1 MELRKLT
8 RNFHDAYLES
18 LKVLEGDIQLI
29 ILADEGK
36 EDYSY
41 IGVENE
47 NYDEPSK
54 WKRSKLTFHN
64 IKHLKIDKF
73 EDEQSILDFLVTDKH
88 VHIYTQNGDS
98 KQGFFSYDFDTDS
111 FDFEY
116 LDKDV
121 KF

>member
-1 MELRKLT
+1 M
-8 RNFHDAYLES
+8 
-18 LKVLEGDIQLI
+18 

-41 IGVENE
+41 IGVENG

-64 IKHLKIDKF
+64 VKNPKIDKF
-73 EDEQSILDFLVTDKH
+73 EDWQSILYFLIMDIY
-88 VHIYTQNGDS
+88 VHIYTQKEDS
-98 KQGFFSYDFDTDS
+98 KQAFFSY
-111 FDFEY
+111 DFEY

-121 KF
+121 QF